1 MKKVFW
7 CCWLWWLPLVAV
19 SQPVAVIR
27 LPALE
32 KLLNQPSDTTYIL
45 NFWATWCGPCIKELP
60 YFEELNAIYAGKKI
74 RVILISTD
82 FASKLEEKVKPFV
95 QKRSLK
101 STVLLLNEPDQN
113 AWIDRVDKNWSG
125 AIPFTL
131 MINNGKKRRKAFEKE
146 FTRAELETE
155 VNAFLR

>member
-1 MKKVFW
+1 MKKIIW
-7 CCWLWWLPLVAV
+7 CWWLWWLPLVAV
-19 SQPVAVIR
+19 SQPVTVIR
-27 LPALE
+27 LPTLE

-45 NFWATWCGPCIKELP
+45 NFWATWCGPCVKELP
-60 YFEELNAIYAGKKI
+60 HFEALNAIYAGKKT
-74 RVILISTD
+74 RVILVSID

-95 QKRSLK
+95 QKRKLK
-101 STVLLLNEPDQN
+101 STVLLLDEPDQN

-131 MINNGKKRRKAFEKE
+131 MINNGKKRRKTFERE
-146 FTRAELETE
+146 FTRAELEAE